1 MDGNP
6 PSPIEFHHAADRGDG
21 AAGAVANSLELEVA
35 ALNNRPFPSLRS
47 LLCLAQRSFPLF
59 VGVVPNAALR
69 KDRVGD
75 FELSI
80 HFAIEAGCVPSTIK
94 LLRNG
99 FADWAKEG
107 HFEAH
112 LLGPFALARSA
123 RVIRQSTKSIKAP
136 RFELGVVLMGKMVS
150 MPPSASR
157 LKPTAN
163 LFFPFIA

>member
-6 PSPIEFHHAADRGDG
+6 PSPIEFHHAADRGDE

-75 FELSI
+75 FELRGSSI
-80 HFAIEAGCVPSTIK
+80 GAI
-94 LLRNG
+94 R
-99 FADWAKEG
+99 
-107 HFEAH
+107 
-112 LLGPFALARSA
+112 LGAIS
-123 RVIRQSTKSIKAP
+123 KSYQAVDKVHKSSEI
-136 RFELGVVLMGKMVS
+136 
-150 MPPSASR
+150 
-157 LKPTAN
+157 
-163 LFFPFIA
+163 